1 MSFQVTARKWR
12 PQLFSEVVGQ
22 DHITATLTN
31 ALASGRVA
39 HSYLFCGPRGVG
51 KTTTAR
57 ILAKALNCAG
67 RGDGIDP
74 CGECPSCTAITDGTS
89 MDVLEIDGAS
99 NNSVDD
105 VRELREVV
113 RYIPTEGAHKIY
125 IIDEVHMLSPAA
137 FNALLKTLEEPP
149 ARVVFVFA
157 TTEVQEV
164 PETIL
169 SRCQRFNFRRI
180 STSRIAG
187 HLEKIAAAEGIEAD
201 QEALYLL
208 AHRADGALRDAESL
222 LDQVVSFGGR
232 VTGEGVR
239 EVLGLV
245 DRGVFFDVTAAIAAG
260 DGGRLLDLVAGVLD
274 EGGDLEEF
282 VRGLVEHASH
292 LLFAK
297 VQGSA
302 ARLEVSEDEGRR
314 YEEAA
319 GPLAEED
326 LLRIV
331 QSLMELE
338 AEVRKSLQP
347 RFRTELA
354 LVRLAGMGRAVD
366 VGRLLGRLAALEAA
380 ADGGARPP
388 DLAGAG
394 LRRRPEMRG
403 RRPPSGRRR
412 PGRSPPPAACLRARE
427 RTVGLPPGGARGGDA
442 EPASPA
448 ASASGLRQGSS
459 SAPGASLRSRP
470 RPPAPGPAG
479 AHLRPRPPPRPK
491 APARRL
497 RGRRTRRGPGRAG
510 SGPSARG
517 SLLSARRARPPPR
530 PRAPPGTQSRRSRP
544 RPRRPPLP
552 EDPEEAI
559 RRLWPQV
566 TDQVRG
572 TQPTTASFLQ
582 AVTRLELKGTV
593 LTLFFDEADGLAMGK
608 VARAG
613 EAVAAALAGLGG
625 PEVRLRCSVDERSR
639 GGGPAPDAPP
649 PAARAP
655 EATPGADLDPKVR
668 TVLEALDG
676 ELV

>member
-22 DHITATLTN
+22 EHITATLTN
-31 ALASGRVA
+31 ALDSGRVA

-57 ILAKALNCAG
+57 ILAKALNCSR

-180 STSRIAG
+180 PTSRIAG

-232 VTGEGVR
+232 VSSEAVR

-245 DRGVFFDVTAAIAAG
+245 DRGVFLDVTAAIAAG
-260 DGGRLLDLVAGVLD
+260 DGGRLLDLVASVLD

-282 VRGLVEHASH
+282 VRGLVEHSSH
-292 LLFAK
+292 LLFTK

-314 YEEAA
+314 YEEAV
-319 GPLAEED
+319 GPLVEED

-347 RFRTELA
+347 RFRTELT
-354 LVRLAGMGRAVD
+354 LVRLAGMERAVD
-366 VGRLLGRLAALEAA
+366 VGRLLGRLAALEASVDA
-380 ADGGARPP
+380 GGGRSATGQRRGPRPSTP
-388 DLAGAG
+388 A
-394 LRRRPEMRG
+394 PESG
-403 RRPPSGRRR
+403 PPPSV
-412 PGRSPPPAACLRARE
+412 PPP
-427 RTVGLPPGGARGGDA
+427 GAEED
-442 EPASPA
+442 
-448 ASASGLRQGSS
+448 
-459 SAPGASLRSRP
+459 
-470 RPPAPGPAG
+470 PGPAAG
-479 AHLRPRPPPRPK
+479 TGGGE
-491 APARRL
+491 PA
-497 RGRRTRRGPGRAG
+497 GGFSPAGEAQPASVRAG
-510 SGPSARG
+510 SGPKAAGPAPGRVG
-517 SLLSARRARPPPR
+517 SRRPGSSS
-530 PRAPPGTQSRRSRP
+530 PPGAS
-544 RPRRPPLP
+544 PPVEEAEAAP
-552 EDPEEAI
+552 APQDAAPAATPSPAENPEEAI
-559 RRLWPQV
+559 RQLWPRV
-566 TDQVRG
+566 ADRVRE
-572 TQPTTASFLQ
+572 TQPSTAGFLQ
-582 AVTRLELKGTV
+582 DVTRMELKGSV
-593 LTLFFDEADGLAMGK
+593 LTLFFDGASGFAMGQ
-608 VARAG
+608 VAKAG
-613 EAVAAALAGLGG
+613 DAVAAAMASLGG
-625 PEVRLRCSVDERSR
+625 PEVRLRCSVDEGSQ
-639 GGGPAPDAPP
+639 GEGPAPDPA
-649 PAARAP
+649 PAAPARGRAS
-655 EATPGADLDPKVR
+655 PGAPVDPKVR